1 MHLHGSILI
10 VHVIL
15 DCLNFYRHTT
25 VLNDYDGGV
34 IMVNNAPVSIC
45 GAHTTTML
53 ADKYLNILNYSAF
66 RMIEQFYDF
75 LKIFWL
81 IWPYC

>member
-10 VHVIL
+10 VHASL
-15 DCLNFYRHTT
+15 GCLYFYRHTT
-25 VLNDYDGGV
+25 VLNGYHGGV
-34 IMVNNAPVSIC
+34 ITVNNAPVSIR

-53 ADKYLNILNYSAF
+53 ADKYSNVLNYSVF

-81 IWPYC
+81 I